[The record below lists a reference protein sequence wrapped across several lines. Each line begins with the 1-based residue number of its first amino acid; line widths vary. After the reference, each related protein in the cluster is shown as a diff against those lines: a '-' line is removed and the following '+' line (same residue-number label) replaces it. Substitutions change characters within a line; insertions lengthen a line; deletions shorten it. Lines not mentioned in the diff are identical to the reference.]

1 MNFFLQIEQPLYVLF
16 LGWAVAEDE
25 SRNWEF
31 RLTLFYAKMAVD
43 SDVFTCKTP
52 RGKRNSVNVVVTGE
66 ANATIYGLDSE

>member
-1 MNFFLQIEQPLYVLF
+1 M
-16 LGWAVAEDE
+16 AEDE

-66 ANATIYGLDSE
+66 ANVQMPT

>member
-1 MNFFLQIEQPLYVLF
+1 M
-16 LGWAVAEDE
+16 AEDE

-31 RLTLFYAKMAVD
+31 RLTLFYAKKAVD

-66 ANATIYGLDSE
+66 ANMTVEAVD

>member
-1 MNFFLQIEQPLYVLF
+1 MNFFLQIKQPLYVLF

-43 SDVFTCKTP
+43 TDAFTCKTP
-52 RGKRNSVNVVVTGE
+52 RSHRT
-66 ANATIYGLDSE
+66 

>member
-1 MNFFLQIEQPLYVLF
+1 MANLLYPPHT
-16 LGWAVAEDE
+16 GWAVAEDE

-66 ANATIYGLDSE
+66 ADVTVD